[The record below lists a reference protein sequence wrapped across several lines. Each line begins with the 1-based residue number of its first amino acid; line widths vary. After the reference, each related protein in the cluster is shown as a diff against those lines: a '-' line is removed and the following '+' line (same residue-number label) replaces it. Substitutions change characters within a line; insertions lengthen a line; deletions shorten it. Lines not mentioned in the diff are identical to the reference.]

1 MSDNLY
7 APPRADL
14 GAHAPPVLGS
24 GDFDLARC
32 FSEAWAHTWENFPLW
47 LGAGIVLSLAM
58 TASVVT
64 LLGIVLLV
72 PVLSWGG
79 FLFALR
85 MHDGGAGIGNLF
97 AGFSRYG
104 QVLGP
109 MLGIFLLNIALGIP
123 ANFVMQ
129 LGANQQ
135 PPNLGL
141 VGAGYALSIAVA
153 LLVTSRLT
161 FAPLLMIDRD
171 MRLGPAISEAWART
185 AELKGKVALL
195 VVVNILVAIAGLI
208 AFCIGLIPATVVGFL
223 MWVSAYR
230 QIFGGAPQ
238 PAA

>member
-7 APPRADL
+7 APPQADL
-14 GAHAPPVLGS
+14 GAHAAPVLGT

-32 FSEAWAHTWENFPLW
+32 FSEAWARTWENFPLW
-47 LGAGIVLSLAM
+47 LGTGIVLLLAM

-64 LLGIVLLV
+64 VIGIFLLV
-72 PVLSWGG
+72 PILSWGG
-79 FLFALR
+79 FLFTLR
-85 MHDGGAGIGNLF
+85 MHDGGASIGDLF

-104 QVLGP
+104 RVLGP
-109 MLGIFLLNIALGIP
+109 MLGIFFLNLALGVP
-123 ANFVMQ
+123 ANVVIQ

-135 PPNLGL
+135 PLNFSL
-141 VGAGYALSIAVA
+141 VGAGYALSIAIA
-153 LLVTSRLT
+153 LFVTSRLS
-161 FAPLLMIDRD
+161 FVPLLMVDRD
-171 MRLGPAISEAWART
+171 MRLGAALSEAWART

-195 VVVNILVAIAGLI
+195 VVANILVAVAGLI
-208 AFCIGLIPATVVGFL
+208 AFCIGIIPATVIGFL